1 MSAWGTPVPALLA
14 TAGASAVLVV
24 AGSFEHLLAIG
35 AVFYVALPLSGL
47 AALVALRLQP
57 DRPRPFRC
65 WGYPLT
71 PVLVGVASLVFLGAA
86 AISEPIDC
94 LLAAGLAAFG
104 SLLSLLDRPDEAT
117 V

>member
-1 MSAWGTPVPALLA
+1 
-14 TAGASAVLVV
+14 VV

-47 AALVALRLQP
+47 AALVALRRLQP

-71 PVLVGVASLVFLGAA
+71 PLLVGVVSLGFLLAA
-86 AISEPIDC
+86 VINEPIDC
-94 LLAAGLAAFG
+94 LIAACLGAAGVVPAVFQK
-104 SLLSLLDRPDEAT
+104 SEEAESVT
-117 V
+117 SNFKL